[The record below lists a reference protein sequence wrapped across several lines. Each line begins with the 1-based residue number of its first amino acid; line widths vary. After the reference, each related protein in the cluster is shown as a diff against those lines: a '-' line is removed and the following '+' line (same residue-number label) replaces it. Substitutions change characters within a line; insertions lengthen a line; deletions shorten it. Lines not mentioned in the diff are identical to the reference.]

1 MTAGQPLLI
10 TFGLYLVA
18 MILIGL
24 WAWRSTGS
32 FDDYILGARS
42 LGSLVTALSAGA
54 SDMSGWL
61 LMGLAGAL
69 YLGGVSEAWIAI
81 GLVVGACC
89 NWKFVAG
96 QLRIY
101 TERTHNALTVPD
113 YFTHRFDDRSK
124 VLRVFESA

>member
-1 MTAGQPLLI
+1 MSPTAI
-10 TFGLYLVA
+10 TFCIYIAA
-18 MILIGL
+18 MLAIGFAASRYTQNL
-24 WAWRSTGS
+24 A
-32 FDDYILGARS
+32 DYILGGRK
-42 LGSLVTALSAGA
+42 LGAFVTAMSTGA